1 MADAGSRGYVS
12 KLEKGLSSPTV
23 DKPTTISDMLQ
34 LSPLTLFTLTLSVE
48 RGEPIEMLVQRL
60 HANIQDLQGSG
71 ALKGL

>member
-1 MADAGSRGYVS
+1 M
-12 KLEKGLSSPTV
+12 